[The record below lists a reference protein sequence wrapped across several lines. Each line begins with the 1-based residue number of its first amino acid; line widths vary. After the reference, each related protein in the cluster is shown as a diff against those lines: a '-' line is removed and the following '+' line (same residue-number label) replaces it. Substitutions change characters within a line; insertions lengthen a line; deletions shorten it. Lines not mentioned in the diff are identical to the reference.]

1 LLHRARIVERIL
13 QVTCKVVNSQGDGVP
28 EDRESGTLKGKTVCY
43 VSAFAFGGVYRTL
56 KQARSAA
63 EAGARVVFVAYE
75 NLMPQQMKDSGFEC
89 IGVKNGALTASTNRI
104 WLVRVALNLTFHRVR
119 NWYVMRYRGGPLV
132 RGVVSTGAD
141 VVQAASLPALEY
153 AHMAALKL
161 GARLVYDGN
170 ELWTGFLKNPA
181 MAADPEWSARLLEM
195 KRRLIP
201 KADLVLAVSDVMGD
215 RLVERYPIR
224 RPLTILNSPPDR
236 VLVAQSVSDPVR
248 LVFHGGLSSDRN
260 IDGLIR
266 AMSHLRGRATLDV
279 HGFSRTVDQSA
290 LQELVD
296 ELGLSDVVR
305 LYGAYDYEGVI
316 ELLRDYDIGVMAN
329 RIFEENFEIALP
341 NKLFDSMCAGLAVAL
356 TGSEAVRPFI
366 ESTGCGIT
374 LDPSTPETI
383 ARDLGALV
391 NDPERIMRMK
401 EAAVE
406 AAPRYWWPEQ
416 GRKLNIAYEDMLR
429 PD

>member
-1 LLHRARIVERIL
+1 MLPELEPLLLEG
-13 QVTCKVVNSQGDGVP
+13 Q
-28 EDRESGTLKGKTVCY
+28 TVCY

-56 KQARSAA
+56 KQARSVAD
-63 EAGARVVFVAYE
+63 AGARVVFVAHE

-89 IGVKNGALTASTNRI
+89 IGVKGSLTASHNRI
-104 WLVRVALNLTFHRVR
+104 WLVRVGLNLTFHRVR
-119 NWYVMRYRGGPLV
+119 NWFVMRYRGGPLV
-132 RGVVSTGAD
+132 RAVLSTRAD
-141 VVQAASLPALEY
+141 VVQAASLPALEHAY
-153 AHMAALKL
+153 EATRKL
-161 GARLVYDGN
+161 GAKLVYDGS
-170 ELWTGFLKNPA
+170 ELWTGFLQNPA
-181 MAADPEWSARLLEM
+181 MSADPEWSAHLLAM

-201 KADLVLAVSDVMGD
+201 SADLVLAVSDPMGE
-215 RLVERYPIR
+215 RLVERYGIK

-236 VLVAQSVSDPVR
+236 VLAARPVSKPVR

-266 AMSHLRGRATLDV
+266 AMTHLRGRATLDV

-290 LQELVD
+290 LQELVN
-296 ELGLSDVVR
+296 ELDLQDVVG
-305 LYGAYDYEGVI
+305 LYGAYDYERVI

-329 RIFEENFEIALP
+329 RIVEENFEIALP

-383 ARDLGALV
+383 ARDLGALID
-391 NDPERIMRMK
+391 DPARIMRMK
-401 EAAVE
+401 EASIE
-406 AAPRYWWPEQ
+406 LAPRYWWPEQ
-416 GRKLNIAYEDMLR
+416 GRKLVAAFEDMLR
-429 PD
+429 SE